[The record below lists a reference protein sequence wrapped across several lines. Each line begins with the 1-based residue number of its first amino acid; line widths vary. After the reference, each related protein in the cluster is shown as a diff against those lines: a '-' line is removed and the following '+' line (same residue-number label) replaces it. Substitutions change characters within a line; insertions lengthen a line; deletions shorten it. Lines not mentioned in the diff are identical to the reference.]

1 MAEVYEP
8 VQLIVDNL
16 VLSGLEANL
25 ASTNAVSKAYV
36 DAHITSAVSSLV
48 NAAPAT
54 LDTLKKSPL
63 HWGMMQTS
71 QLLLQTLSQAKAL
84 HALLLMLA
92 YKHRSLLCQLR
103 LVVVV
108 DHLYNLRLAL
118 K

>member
-36 DAHITSAVSSLV
+36 DAHITSAVSSL

-54 LDTLKKSPL
+54 LDTLKEIA
-63 HWGMMQTS
+63 T
-71 QLLLQTLSQAKAL
+71 AL
-84 HALLLMLA
+84 E
-92 YKHRSLLCQLR
+92 
-103 LVVVV
+103 
-108 DHLYNLRLAL
+108 
-118 K
+118 